1 MASKLITLPA
11 NDPDQARKTLRKW
24 LAFDDKVLI
33 IVLGDTN
40 IAFETADSA
49 DRLTGGF
56 EDEPRWVIHGPNR
69 DDIVDVLDELE
80 DPDEIT
86 PDWNTVLFIAV
97 SITDKIRDVVIR
109 DGNQPNFSRIED
121 AFIAAES
128 D

>member
-1 MASKLITLPA
+1 MASKLITLPTDDA
-11 NDPDQARKTLRKW
+11 TQARKTLKKW

-40 IAFETADSA
+40 IAFETADRA

-69 DDIVDVLDELE
+69 DDIIDILAELE
-80 DPDEIT
+80 DPHELIS
-86 PDWNTVLFIAV
+86 DWNDVLFIAV
-97 SITDKIRDVVIR
+97 SITDVIRDMVIR
-109 DGNQPNFSRIED
+109 DGSQPTFSRIDD
-121 AFIAAES
+121 AFMMAEA

>member
-1 MASKLITLPA
+1 MASKLITLPVDDA
-11 NDPDQARKTLRKW
+11 NQAKKTLRKW

-40 IAFETADSA
+40 IAFETADRA

-69 DDIVDVLDELE
+69 DDIVDILDELE

-86 PDWNTVLFIAV
+86 PDWSTVLFIAV

-109 DGNQPNFSRIED
+109 DGNQPNFSRIDD
-121 AFIAAES
+121 AFMMAEA